1 MDQRDDVT
9 SDLSKKNESQTTSKD
24 SENIQTKKHFTGD
37 NSCEADAYF
46 EPVVVLPVLSE
57 LKTGEEGE
65 EVIFLQRTHLFR
77 FTDMEYKERGLGEL
91 KILHN
96 PGNTGSS

>member
-1 MDQRDDVT
+1 MILYFQGYARKD
-9 SDLSKKNESQTTSKD
+9 SKKKYKQR
-24 SENIQTKKHFTGD
+24 KHFTGD
-37 NSCEADAYF
+37 NSYEADAYF